1 MHCGLQSLSKMSN
14 IAYMSGC
21 GYWLQFACGD
31 QRGSTLDNDWWTGAA
46 ELVQLRLRCVELCS
60 IVLSLSC
67 IFPQWNDTAA
77 IPVNSFFSSACIHPS
92 QNSTLHTNE
101 VLKHFWSFGVGIEL
115 HNHIMIQENKW
126 SGIIKDK
133 YCAIADSIMTLHCWY
148 VEGRCALSL
157 TPGMMGRGPGAP
169 LGPVCSVT
177 NDNLSLLPCRSPTI
191 VTLLRGAP
199 NAGHDLSTSHLTKTG
214 SLCLHCLLHWMR
226 CQCSCVHTVHGVL

>member
-31 QRGSTLDNDWWTGAA
+31 QRGSTLDNDWWTGTA
-46 ELVQLRLRCVELCS
+46 ELVQLRLLCVELCS

-101 VLKHFWSFGVGIEL
+101 VLKHFWSFGVGIKL
-115 HNHIMIQENKW
+115 HNHIIIQEKKL

-148 VEGRCALSL
+148 VEDL
-157 TPGMMGRGPGAP
+157 PGGG
-169 LGPVCSVT
+169 
-177 NDNLSLLPCRSPTI
+177 
-191 VTLLRGAP
+191 
-199 NAGHDLSTSHLTKTG
+199 
-214 SLCLHCLLHWMR
+214 
-226 CQCSCVHTVHGVL
+226 